1 MVAKVIS
8 KIVKSTT
15 QTDPRFSR
23 PPIFILACFVC
34 LATLVIH
41 GHSFKEGTAE
51 LILTNGRIW
60 TGNELQP
67 WASAVAISGNKIAVV
82 GETKQIRKLATPKT
96 TVIDLGGKFV
106 MPGINDSHIHFLGS
120 ALKLFEV
127 DLTGARSLEEIQRR
141 VTKFARDNPEEKWI
155 NGSGWEYSYLPNQR
169 LPTCGDIDSVVS
181 DRPVFLSSYDGHT
194 AWVNTNALEIAG
206 VNGQSKFAGYGQIVV
221 DERGQPTGVLK
232 EGAQRLVRRVMPEA
246 SREHKLDAL
255 RREMEVANSLGLTS
269 IQNASG
275 SAAEVELYKELLDRG
290 KLKLRVRFAIS
301 VGPQTTQ
308 TDIDRIA
315 ALAKQY
321 SGPMLQVGSIKI
333 VLDGVIESHTAAMLE
348 PYTDDPK
355 NSGRPSFTQEQL
367 NNVVAMADRA
377 GLQVLIHAIGDA
389 AIHMALDAYEN
400 TEKVNGRRDSR
411 FRIEH
416 IETISATDIPR
427 FAKLGVIAS
436 MEPIHADPA
445 TVEVWSR
452 AIGPERTKR
461 GFVWHSL
468 ESAGA
473 RLIFSSDYPSAISLD
488 PLRGLHNAVNRQ
500 TIDGQP
506 PGGWFPEQRVS
517 VATALK
523 AYTVSGAYASFEES
537 TKGKI
542 APGMFA
548 DMIVLTADPFVVN
561 PARLYQTRVAM
572 TIFDGRVN
580 YQLK

>member
-1 MVAKVIS
+1 MNFKADFLRRAGNRRLVYLLAVAV
-8 KIVKSTT
+8 
-15 QTDPRFSR
+15 
-23 PPIFILACFVC
+23 LA
-34 LATLVIH
+34 LSLKLPTSINSAP
-41 GHSFKEGTAE
+41 GPKTAPSAD

-60 TGNELQP
+60 TGNEAQP
-67 WASAVAISGNKIAVV
+67 WASAVAISGNKIVAV
-82 GETKQIRKLATPKT
+82 GETKQIQKLATPKT
-96 TVIDLGGKFV
+96 TVIDLAGQFV
-106 MPGINDSHIHFLGS
+106 VPGINDSHIHFLGS

-141 VTKFARDNPEEKWI
+141 VAKFAKDNPDEKWI
-155 NGSGWEYSYLPNQR
+155 TGGGWEYSYLPNQR
-169 LPTCGDIDSVVS
+169 LPTCGDIDAVVG

-194 AWVNTNALEIAG
+194 AWVNTKALELAG
-206 VNGQSKFAGYGQIVV
+206 VNGQSKFAGYGQMVV

-232 EGAQRLVRRVMPEA
+232 EGAQRLVRRAIPEA
-246 SREHKLDAL
+246 SHERKLEAL
-255 RREMEVANSLGLTS
+255 RREMQIANSLGITS

-290 KLKLRVRFAIS
+290 ELKLRVRFAIS

-333 VLDGVIESHTAAMLE
+333 VLDGVIETHTAAMLE
-348 PYTDDPK
+348 PYSDDPK

-367 NNVVAMADRA
+367 NNVVTMADRA

-389 AIHMALDAYEN
+389 SIHMALDAYEN
-400 TEKVNGRRDSR
+400 AEKVNGRRDSR

-488 PLRGLHNAVNRQ
+488 PMRGLHNAVNRQ

-517 VATALK
+517 VTTALK

-537 TKGKI
+537 AKGRI
-542 APGMFA
+542 APGMLS
-548 DMIVLTADPFVVN
+548 DIIVLTANPFAVN
-561 PARLYQTRVAM
+561 PAKLYQTRVAM

>member
-1 MVAKVIS
+1 MNFKADFLRHAENRSLVYLFAVPVLVLFLSLSGAINS
-8 KIVKSTT
+8 
-15 QTDPRFSR
+15 
-23 PPIFILACFVC
+23 
-34 LATLVIH
+34 ATVPKTPL
-41 GHSFKEGTAE
+41 SAD

-60 TGNELQP
+60 TGNEAQP
-67 WASAVAISGNKIAVV
+67 WATAVAISGDKIIAV
-82 GETKQIRKLATPKT
+82 GDAKQIQKLATPKT
-96 TVIDLGGKFV
+96 RVIDLGGKFA
-106 MPGINDSHIHFLGS
+106 MPGINDSHIHFLGG
-120 ALKLFEV
+120 ALKLLGV
-127 DLTGARSLEEIQRR
+127 DLTGARSLEEIQKR
-141 VTKFARDNPEEKWI
+141 VAAFAKANRDEKWI
-155 NGSGWEYSYLPNQR
+155 TGSGWEYSYLPNQR
-169 LPTCGDIDSVVS
+169 LPTRGDIDAVVS

-194 AWVNTNALEIAG
+194 GWVNSKALELAG
-206 VNGQSKFAGYGQIVV
+206 VNAQSKFGGYGEIAV
-221 DERGQPTGVLK
+221 DERGQATGVLK
-232 EGAQRLVRRVMPEA
+232 EGAQRLVRRAIPEP
-246 SREHKLDAL
+246 SRERQLDAL
-255 RREMEVANSLGLTS
+255 RREMEIASSLGITS

-290 KLKLRVRFAIS
+290 ELKLRVRFAIS

-321 SGPMLQVGSIKI
+321 AGPMLQVGSIKI
-333 VLDGVIESHTAAMLE
+333 VLDGVIEAHTAAMLE
-348 PYTDDPK
+348 PYSDDPK
-355 NSGRPSFTQEQL
+355 NSGHPSFTREQL

-377 GLQVLIHAIGDA
+377 GLQVLVHAIGDGA
-389 AIHMALDAYEN
+389 VHMALDAYEN

-416 IETISATDIPR
+416 IETISSDDIPR

-488 PLRGLHNAVNRQ
+488 PMRGLHNAVNRQ
-500 TIDGQP
+500 TTDGQP

-517 VATALK
+517 VATALR
-523 AYTVSGAYASFEES
+523 AYTVSGAYASFEEGA
-537 TKGKI
+537 KGRI
-542 APGMFA
+542 APGMLA
-548 DMIVLTADPFVVN
+548 DMIVLTADPFAVN
-561 PARLYQTRVAM
+561 PASLYQTRVAL
-572 TIFDGRVN
+572 TLFDGRVN
-580 YQLK
+580 YQAK